1 MSVLDAC
8 AAFLEKCFKHGSFVM
23 RRLHQCFFVCI
34 SFGNSLSTTEM
45 LLTEQELVLL
55 TVSCIDPSLVCHFCV
70 FYIILLIWLL
80 IQEWVLRTVY
90 ETILICVSR
99 CSVRQLLTPPPL
111 FFFPSFFSIASSLAH
126 GDTLQF
132 VVLRYR
138 ECHGLKCSCCCPVRS
153 AQKTYTMA
161 FCFKPWCCKLGFYFK
176 NLCWKLRIQ
185 QRTPCLEL
193 LSTPL
198 PNCSR
203 VRQIRSLIKKHYTV
217 GDSKHP
223 AWILIL
229 TAL

>member
-1 MSVLDAC
+1 
-8 AAFLEKCFKHGSFVM
+8 
-23 RRLHQCFFVCI
+23 
-34 SFGNSLSTTEM
+34 M

-55 TVSCIDPSLVCHFCV
+55 TVSCTNPSLVCHFCV

-80 IQEWVLRTVY
+80 IQERVLRTVY

-99 CSVRQLLTPPPL
+99 CSVRQLLTPR
-111 FFFPSFFSIASSLAH
+111 FFLSSFFSIASSLAH

-176 NLCWKLRIQ
+176 NLCWKLRYTTENPLIRIIIHTTLVFSCGKSEIWLKNITQWGTISIQ
-185 QRTPCLEL
+185 HGYLSWLPC
-193 LSTPL
+193 SYK
-198 PNCSR
+198 
-203 VRQIRSLIKKHYTV
+203 SLNHIF
-217 GDSKHP
+217 
-223 AWILIL
+223 
-229 TAL
+229 